1 MKMKKLLIGLF
12 IVILM
17 GAAVST
23 LQRYTGI
30 NLYSAYQIG
39 VICYVIYSCANE
51 SKKRNMKAK

>member
-1 MKMKKLLIGLF
+1 MKKLIIGLF

-39 VICYVIYSCANE
+39 VIWYVIWSCLKE
-51 SKKRNMKAK
+51 SKKRNVKVK